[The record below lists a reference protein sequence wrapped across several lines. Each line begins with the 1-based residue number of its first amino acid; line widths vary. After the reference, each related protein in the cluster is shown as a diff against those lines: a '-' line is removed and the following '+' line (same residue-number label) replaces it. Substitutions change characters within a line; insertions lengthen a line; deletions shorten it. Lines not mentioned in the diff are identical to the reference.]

1 MSENET
7 VATQEKAKV
16 QRTKSV
22 DAITFANHW
31 QAASSVEDAIER
43 IEKATGVRM
52 TVSNANIK
60 AASLRKPGKMPH
72 LKTMPRKPRTRID
85 YAAVDAALA
94 EAQKQVE
101 QAKAEQEKT
110 ESESNG

>member
-1 MSENET
+1 MSESN
-7 VATQEKAKV
+7 VVTQEKAKV

-22 DAITFANHW
+22 DAITFAKHW
-31 QAASSVEDAIER
+31 QAAASVEDAIAR
-43 IEKATGVRM
+43 IKEATGIEM

-85 YAAVDAALA
+85 YDAVDAELA
-94 EAQKQVE
+94 AAQKQVE
-101 QAKAEQEKT
+101 QAQAEQEKV
-110 ESESNG
+110 EAESNG